1 MQKPKSLYPNM
12 MRKVYP
18 GTLPFICLLLLLIFT
33 GAIKF
38 FLSFVYE
45 GMLESFYDKSTSEI
59 VIFGTVILGVIILS
73 GYGMRVL
80 NTKKQLLSYKISY
93 HLQEEYLG
101 KAMDTPL
108 QIQDRVERGTWI
120 THLTSDCN
128 TLSRFLT
135 ETIMEIVGGSF
146 QFGLAIIYG
155 LYRSPKLTLIIM
167 LLTIFSF
174 VIPKLLG
181 PLVEKRYT
189 DKQEKTESIR
199 GHILDSLHKLS
210 TIRAFEAIPFFEKIL
225 IKHHETYSESA
236 VHATKASAI
245 MHSVNIGV
253 GFLMSN
259 SWILYGIYMVQS
271 GEISLGVLVGF
282 INLFSCF
289 TWPFLQLSLLI
300 TELTEEKVSYK
311 RLYISTTEEIEESPG
326 SMSNQIPTFTDSSRE
341 AGLYL
346 ENLSF
351 SYGPELG
358 MVFERVNYMFPYGR
372 MSAIVGESGK
382 GKSTLIKLI
391 MGLYIPSSGVVWYK
405 DTEKEYQG
413 KSMYDQVSYVPPEYS
428 LFSGSIRENIA
439 YGNPEASDSEI
450 RRAAQQAC
458 AEDFILSFTHGYDT
472 VIGDDGSEPE
482 ESKEESSGSAE
493 RSNRTGGVVQLSLGQ
508 AVRIALA
515 RAYLKRSNLL
525 ILDELTAPL
534 DTETSRKV
542 IAHLSTMNKT
552 VILITHDKELAQEC
566 TRMYTM

>member
-1 MQKPKSLYPNM
+1 MQRSKSVYSKMLK
-12 MRKVYP
+12 KVYP
-18 GTLPFICLLLLLIFT
+18 RTAPFVYLLLLLVFT

-45 GMLESFYDKSTSEI
+45 GMLESFYDRSTSEI
-59 VIFGTVILGVIILS
+59 LIFGIVILGVVILS

-80 NTKKQLLSYKISY
+80 YTKKQLLSYQTSY

-101 KAMDTPL
+101 KSMDTPL
-108 QIQDRVERGTWI
+108 QMQERVARGTWI

-135 ETIMEIVGGSF
+135 ETLLDIVGGFF

-155 LYRSPKLTLIIM
+155 LYRSPKLTLII
-167 LLTIFSF
+167 LILTTFSF
-174 VIPKLLG
+174 VIPRLLG

-199 GHILDSLHKLS
+199 GHILESLHNLS
-210 TIRAFEAIPFFEKIL
+210 TIRAFEAIPFFEKTL
-225 IKHHETYSESA
+225 IRHHETYSESA

-259 SWILYGIYMVQS
+259 SWILFGIYMVQS

-300 TELTEEKVSYK
+300 TELTEEKVAYK
-311 RLYISTTEEIEESPG
+311 RLYMSSTEDIDENRGSLPNHIQTSTSSSQEE
-326 SMSNQIPTFTDSSRE
+326 
-341 AGLYL
+341 GLYL
-346 ENLSF
+346 QNLSF
-351 SYGPELG
+351 SYGLEFG
-358 MVFERVNYMFPYGR
+358 MVFEQVDYMFPYGR

-391 MGLYIPSSGVVWYK
+391 MGLYTPSSGVVWYK
-405 DTEKEYQG
+405 NPENEYQG
-413 KSMYDQVSYVPPEYS
+413 RSLYDVVSYVPPEYS

-439 YGNPEASDSEI
+439 YGNSNASESEI
-450 RRAAQQAC
+450 RYAAQQAC
-458 AEDFILSFTHGYDT
+458 AEDFILTFTDGYDT
-472 VIGDDGSEPE
+472 VIGNDGSN
-482 ESKEESSGSAE
+482 SAGSSGENSCKDE
-493 RSNRTGGVVQLSLGQ
+493 SGDSTGGVIQLSLGQ

-525 ILDELTAPL
+525 ILDELTAAL
-534 DTETSRKV
+534 DAETSRNV
-542 IAHLSTMNKT
+542 IDHLKAMNKT
-552 VILITHDKELAQEC
+552 VILITHDPEVAKEC
-566 TRMYTM
+566 THIYTM